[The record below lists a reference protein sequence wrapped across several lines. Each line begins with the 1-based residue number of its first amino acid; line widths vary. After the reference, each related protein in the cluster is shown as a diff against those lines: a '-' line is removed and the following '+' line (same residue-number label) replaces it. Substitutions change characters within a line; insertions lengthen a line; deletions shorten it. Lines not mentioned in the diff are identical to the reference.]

1 MFDNLSQ
8 KLLAA
13 FDKLR
18 GRGKLSEQDVAE
30 ALREVRLA
38 LLEADVNFKV
48 VKEFIARVR
57 ERAVGHEVL
66 ESLTPDQQ
74 VVKIVH
80 EELTNLLGGS
90 TSELNLSGSPAV
102 ILLVGLQ
109 GGGKTTTAG
118 KLASFLRKQGR
129 KPLLVAADVYRP
141 AAIKQLQVIG
151 SSLNIPVYDLGSRQ
165 DPVDIARG
173 SVSAAK
179 NEGLDTV
186 IIDTAGRL
194 HIDEDMMAEVERIR
208 DAVNPSEIL
217 LVVDA
222 MTGQDAVAVAEAF
235 NQRLSVDGFILTKLD
250 GDARG
255 GAALSLR
262 AVTQKPIKFI
272 GVGEKLDA
280 LEPFHPER
288 MSSRILGMGDV
299 LSLIERVEETI
310 DAKMAA
316 ELEAKIRSNRFD
328 LEDYLNQLRQVRRMG
343 PLEQILSMIPGFGQL
358 KQLGNLE
365 VDEGVVKKQEA
376 IIQSMTLEERR
387 NPEILNG
394 SRKRRIARGSGTSV
408 QEVNRLLNSYQQ
420 MRTMMRQLMDA
431 EKGKRR
437 GPVRIPFWG

>member
-118 KLASFLRKQGR
+118 KLANLLRKQGR

-173 SVSAAK
+173 SVSTAK

-310 DAKMAA
+310 DA
-316 ELEAKIRSNRFD
+316 
-328 LEDYLNQLRQVRRMG
+328 
-343 PLEQILSMIPGFGQL
+343 
-358 KQLGNLE
+358 
-365 VDEGVVKKQEA
+365 
-376 IIQSMTLEERR
+376 
-387 NPEILNG
+387 
-394 SRKRRIARGSGTSV
+394 
-408 QEVNRLLNSYQQ
+408 
-420 MRTMMRQLMDA
+420 
-431 EKGKRR
+431 
-437 GPVRIPFWG
+437 

>member
-13 FDKLR
+13 FDRLR

-48 VKEFIARVR
+48 VKEFVARVR

-118 KLASFLRKQGR
+118 KLANLLRKQGR

-173 SVSAAK
+173 SVSTAK
-179 NEGLDTV
+179 DEGLDTV

-316 ELEAKIRSNRFD
+316 ELEEKIRSNRFD

-437 GPVRIPFWG
+437 GPIRIPFLG

>member
-13 FDKLR
+13 FDRLR

-48 VKEFIARVR
+48 VKEFVARVR
-57 ERAVGHEVL
+57 ERTVGHEVL

-118 KLASFLRKQGR
+118 KLANLLRKQGR

-173 SVSAAK
+173 SVSTAK
-179 NEGLDTV
+179 DEGLDTV

-437 GPVRIPFWG
+437 GPIRIPFLG